1 MAQQA
6 KLKNN
11 LTASMDQNYT
21 SYVEEIRPD
30 NLYTAIPSVVC
41 PSWSLLLDCSLWLM
55 AHSSDIE
62 VAK

>member
-11 LTASMDQNYT
+11 LPASMDQNYT

-30 NLYTAIPSVVC
+30 NLYTAIPLS
-41 PSWSLLLDCSLWLM
+41 SWSLLLDCSLWLT